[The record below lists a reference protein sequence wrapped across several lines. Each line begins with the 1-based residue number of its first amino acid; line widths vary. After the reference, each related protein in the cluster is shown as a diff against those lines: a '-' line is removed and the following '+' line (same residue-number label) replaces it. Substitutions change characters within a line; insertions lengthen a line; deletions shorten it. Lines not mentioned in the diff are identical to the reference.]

1 MEQNQSINYAA
12 ELEAIGKKAK
22 IAAEALAVTGDD
34 VKQLTLERMAFRLE
48 AAIPEIINANI
59 RDTESARRKGIS
71 SAMLDRL
78 TLDEKRVR
86 QMADGL
92 RIVAAQSDPVGKVIS
107 RSTRPNG
114 LEITKISVPF
124 GVIGII
130 YEARPNVTSDAAG
143 ICLKAG
149 NAVIL
154 RGGSEAFYSN
164 QAIAKL
170 LNRGAMDAGL
180 PDGVVQLLPWSDREA
195 VKAMLKLD
203 RYIDLVIP
211 RGGESLIRMVTAE
224 ATMPVL
230 KHYKGVCHL
239 YVDEKCDIAQAVK
252 IIVNAKCQRPGVCNA
267 LETLLVNRNIASEF
281 AGVFASAM
289 RENGVEL
296 RCDETF
302 LELIPESKA
311 AAEEDWSAEYLA
323 LVLAVKAVDS
333 VEEAVN
339 HINNYGSHHSD
350 GIISSIEENIN
361 YFYGHTDSSTVYAN
375 ASTRFT
381 DGGEFGMGAEIGIST
396 DKLHARGP
404 MGADELTTY
413 KYLVRG
419 TGQIR

>member
-34 VKQLTLERMAFRLE
+34 VKKLTLERMAFRLE

-86 QMADGL
+86 QMAEGL

-281 AGVFASAM
+281 AGLFASAM